1 MISQEE
7 FMFIRDY
14 DNSSSERL
22 DSLIQANGPQCA
34 KVMIRLIGRI
44 AKEMTVRYIL
54 TLIDDMLKVRTPSK
68 QQYISQV

>member
-1 MISQEE
+1 
-7 FMFIRDY
+7 MFIRDY

-68 QQYISQV
+68 QQYSKVKFVN